1 MQKNYKIKVY
11 YLSVHVNI
19 VQLVDTQVHRD
30 YQRIKISVTNKDRV
44 EYLGKLLNNVKQSG
58 NTLILVDRISA
69 GEMLQELIPDSICKK
84 GDVKLKDRKEAYD
97 EINEGTNPWL
107 LLRMVLRRWELI
119 FHF

>member
-1 MQKNYKIKVY
+1 M
-11 YLSVHVNI
+11 LSQCHVNI

-30 YQRIKISVTNKDRV
+30 YQSELKYLVTNKDRV
-44 EYLGKLLNNVKQSG
+44 EYLGKLLNNVKSNG

-69 GEMLQELIPDSICKK
+69 GEMLQELIPDRTFVK

-107 LLRMVLRRWELI
+107 SPNHGVAAVGINIPFLI
-119 FHF
+119 CTY